1 LRLAGRSGLNPLV
14 STLPRRPVNSSPRVK
29 RHDSLSPD
37 IGQCSGVMP
46 EDVRLDPLGADEFSL
61 VGASLGRT
69 DRQPQKAP
77 ALVKELEET

>member
-1 LRLAGRSGLNPLV
+1 
-14 STLPRRPVNSSPRVK
+14 
-29 RHDSLSPD
+29 
-37 IGQCSGVMP
+37 
-46 EDVRLDPLGADEFSL
+46 LGADEFSL